1 VKIGNLVHVLS
12 AQQIFGLIVVGNLPE
27 LFSQVELLL
36 ATLQLTRANTQSEND
51 LARLLELRAGGAS
64 LQTLPHQ
71 ATAWSK
77 EAIGLWLVNNLR
89 AAPLILP
96 VGDVSY
102 EHGWRLTAIEQ

>member
-1 VKIGNLVHVLS
+1 VKIGNLVHVHVLS

-36 ATLQLTRANTQSEND
+36 ATLQLTRANTQSENA

-77 EAIGLWLVNNLR
+77 EASSGCDRSR
-89 AAPLILP
+89 AGGGDSSCCWTSLP
-96 VGDVSY
+96 
-102 EHGWRLTAIEQ
+102 